1 MMDRNWLIR
10 TTQFQI
16 LGPISKEK
24 ILEFYK
30 KGALGP
36 DDEICSGNGYWFSI
50 KEKDLIE
57 KYLTGDLPQSFNPI
71 SEAPTVVALKSAL
84 GDQTSSLNR
93 AMPSKASSPDQ
104 TLVLSTS
111 ILTDQNGL
119 SSQSDATAVVSLK
132 DLNTNKE
139 SEKVPNKSDL
149 EYPDMVVPKK
159 DDLEYPDMVSP
170 KKDDLEYPTLSLDLD
185 SPAPSKNSSE
195 HSAKDHSPMK
205 YPIPSATSL
214 QSESTD
220 PVHLPK
226 DDDLAYPDMISSSKN
241 EFKIDIKSDSGL
253 KLELEDK
260 KPTAHEE
267 ATKTQFMATSPG
279 SAKAVLVGNEG
290 VVKKSEEPVA
300 KVHVKPQEE
309 RKLLSERKK
318 VAQKEVHPSKKAQQS
333 RQNEE
338 KPVAPNLGKRND
350 TYFFFII
357 VLLILIILGVLFYYQ
372 EILNKPLPV

>member
-71 SEAPTVVALKSAL
+71 SEAPTVVALKAM

-93 AMPSKASSPDQ
+93 AVTSKATSPDQ

-119 SSQSDATAVVSLK
+119 SSQSEATQVVNLK
-132 DLNTNKE
+132 DLHNTNE
-139 SEKVPNKSDL
+139 NEKVPAKSDL
-149 EYPDMVVPKK
+149 EYPDMMVPKK
-159 DDLEYPDMVSP
+159 DDLEYPDMLAP
-170 KKDDLEYPTLSLDLD
+170 KKEDLEYPTLTLDLE
-185 SPAPSKNSSE
+185 SSAPVKNQNS
-195 HSAKDHSPMK
+195 MK
-205 YPIPSATSL
+205 YPIPSAETL
-214 QSESTD
+214 HSESTD

-226 DDDLAYPDMISSSKN
+226 DDDLAYPDMMSSANK
-241 EFKIDIKSDSGL
+241 EFKVDIKSDSGL

-260 KPTAHEE
+260 KPTPHEE

-279 SAKAVLVGNEG
+279 SAKAVLVSSDIQT
-290 VVKKSEEPVA
+290 KKTEEVQA
-300 KVHVKPQEE
+300 KETARVHVKPQEE

-318 VAQKEVHPSKKAQQS
+318 TPAKEVQPSKKAQQT

>member
-50 KEKDLIE
+50 KEKDLVE
-57 KYLTGDLPQSFNPI
+57 KYLTGDIPQSFNPI
-71 SEAPTVVALKSAL
+71 SEAPTVVALKASM

-93 AMPSKASSPDQ
+93 AHPSKTTSPDQ

-111 ILTDQNGL
+111 ILIDQNGL

-132 DLNTNKE
+132 DLNASKE
-139 SEKVPNKSDL
+139 SEKVPTKSDL
-149 EYPDMVVPKK
+149 EYPDIVVPKK
-159 DDLEYPDMVSP
+159 DDLEYPDLAAP
-170 KKDDLEYPTLSLDLD
+170 KKEDLEYPSLTLDLD
-185 SPAPSKNSSE
+185 TPTPTKSVGGSSV
-195 HSAKDHSPMK
+195 KDQTAMK
-205 YPIPSATSL
+205 YNIPSAESL
-214 QSESTD
+214 QAESSD

-226 DDDLAYPDMISSSKN
+226 DDDLAYPDMSSSSKRD
-241 EFKIDIKSDSGL
+241 FKLDIKNDSGL
-253 KLELEDK
+253 TLELEER
-260 KPTAHEE
+260 KPTVNEE
-267 ATKTQFMATSPG
+267 ATKTQFMTTSPG
-279 SAKAVLVGNEG
+279 SAKAVLVNNDIPA
-290 VVKKSEEPVA
+290 KKSEEPVA

-318 VAQKEVHPSKKAQQS
+318 TVNKEVQPSKKAQQI